1 MYAMLDELS
10 NQIFQVWTR
19 SSQLFGS
26 SEILG
31 VDFVACIT
39 LLVLL
44 SSMVYLNTI
53 IWQRSNVLM
62 DIGRHNSYFCG
73 SCRVCICVSS
83 LAEYNNSNSDDFDH
97 IITLLGV

>member
-10 NQIFQVWTR
+10 NQMSQVWTR

-31 VDFVACIT
+31 VNFVACIT

-53 IWQRSNVLM
+53 IWQRSNIPM
-62 DIGRHNSYFCG
+62 DIGRHNSYCCG
-73 SCRVCICVSS
+73 SYRVSICISALVEYSNPNDNYFDNVVS
-83 LAEYNNSNSDDFDH
+83 
-97 IITLLGV
+97 LLGV